1 MDALDIN
8 LRLSNPSNNII
19 DQISSTKMSEQF
31 EKAANAIKESAKS
44 NIKMT
49 DDEMKQ
55 VYSLFKQGSL
65 GDNTSEKP
73 GMLDFK
79 GKAKWEAWN
88 GQKGKSKEDAQK
100 EYVALAKNLLAKYK
114 LDDLANSF

>member
-1 MDALDIN
+1 
-8 LRLSNPSNNII
+8 
-19 DQISSTKMSEQF
+19 MSDF
-31 EKAANAIKESAKS
+31 DKAANAMRESAKS

-55 VYSLFKQGSL
+55 VYALYKQGTV
-65 GDNTSEKP
+65 GDNTTDKP

-88 GQKGKSKEDAQK
+88 SVKGKSKDDAQK
-100 EYVALAKNLLAKYK
+100 EYVALAKGMLTKYG
-114 LDDLANSF
+114 LNDLANSF